1 MRLER
6 TRQNFAILQ
15 YSTVP
20 GVDPFLSTKALT
32 NPKNPRYI
40 AIWQGFHQLNT
51 LRCFTSVTTSSTS
64 GLSCGVN
71 SDKECYNGTYGRA
84 APFPIPY
91 PVLVYLWSYYYQSE
105 VNI

>member
-6 TRQNFAILQ
+6 TRQNLAILQ

-32 NPKNPRYI
+32 NPKNPQYI

-51 LRCFTSVTTSSTS
+51 LRCFTSVATSSTS
-64 GLSCGVN
+64 RLSCGVN
-71 SDKECYNGTYGRA
+71 SDKECYNETSD
-84 APFPIPY
+84 APMIGSTIGNRFISLKIIIS
-91 PVLVYLWSYYYQSE
+91 VSAFL
-105 VNI
+105 